1 MICNIMT
8 KKDVIMLVSQGVAW
22 VQMKG
27 CVGVKS
33 SWKINCLALGCAL
46 AVAGPAT
53 AADTL
58 LAKTDLRLEKC
69 AATAEL
75 WGDRLPNGY
84 SDDLLVMLKDEQGK
98 LLAAYAPSIKGG
110 YHPLLAK
117 VQVKPIAKKATPVA
131 DSAGD
136 KAQSAETCEQDKAA
150 QQLLVSVAQG
160 HWQANTEF
168 RVLDFADVKQVK
180 ELFSAAD
187 SMGIVSRAYIKEG
200 KLHVTLQDGQHNA
213 TALPKGLETGKL
225 YYGGLYS
232 LTAHDVDGDGQEE
245 LLGSQQ
251 LVGGKQNVADV
262 GAIWQ
267 LNAEGKWKHTNMTIM
282 TTTPTPKSNTVN
294 DGQKVATGVILPR
307 KMVVPGGEATYPVFV
322 SEDVELQNKVNKLLA
337 AECQE
342 YLDSF
347 YKGKADMAFKVITA
361 NEHIIS
367 LQLISGKSKFKHH
380 HVNINPS
387 TGELIK
393 LNQILNYKD
402 PDLMPLLR
410 LLCTN
415 KNMMLE
421 YQPPAEWYIE
431 GKNIFLMQ
439 NICGQDEVAGFAL
452 GNLHKFVLDKRWLE
466 KNSD

>member
-1 MICNIMT
+1 MIN
-8 KKDVIMLVSQGVAW
+8 LLA
-22 VQMKG
+22 
-27 CVGVKS
+27 VGS
-33 SWKINCLALGCAL
+33 ALAL
-46 AVAGPAT
+46 AGTAA

-58 LAKTDLRLEKC
+58 LAKTALQLDKGSV
-69 AATAEL
+69 TAEL
-75 WGDRLPNGY
+75 WGDRLPSGY
-84 SDDLLVMLKDEQGK
+84 SEDLLVLLKDERGK
-98 LLAAYAPSIKGG
+98 LVTAYAPSIKGG
-110 YHPLLAK
+110 YYPMLEA
-117 VQVKPIAKKATPVA
+117 VQVKLVDKKAAT
-131 DSAGD
+131 DAGNESVSEA
-136 KAQSAETCEQDKAA
+136 KQAA
-150 QQLLVSVAQG
+150 QQLLVSVGQG
-160 HWQANTEF
+160 DWQAASEF
-168 RVLDFADVKQVK
+168 RILDFAERNKVQ
-180 ELFSAAD
+180 ELFSSAD
-187 SMGIVSRAYIKEG
+187 SMGLVSKAYSNEE
-200 KLHVTLQDGQHNA
+200 KLYVTLKDGQQNVA
-213 TALPKGLETGKL
+213 NLPEGVSSNRI

-232 LTAHDVDGDGQEE
+232 LTAHDLDGDGQQE
-245 LLGSQQ
+245 LLGTQQ
-251 LVGGKQNVADV
+251 LVNGKQNVADV
-262 GAIWQ
+262 GAVWQ
-267 LNAEGKWKHTNMTIM
+267 LDGEKKWKQSNVTIM
-282 TTTPTPKSNTVN
+282 TTSPTPKSNTVN
-294 DGQKVATGVILPR
+294 DGKEVATGVILPR
-307 KMVVPGGEATYPVFV
+307 KMVVPGGEATYPTFV
-322 SEDVELQNKVNKLLA
+322 SHDVELQNKINRLLQS
-337 AECQE
+337 ECAE

-347 YKGKADMAFKVITA
+347 YQGKADMAFKVITA

-431 GKNIFLMQ
+431 GKNLFLMQ

>member
-1 MICNIMT
+1 MIN
-8 KKDVIMLVSQGVAW
+8 LLA
-22 VQMKG
+22 
-27 CVGVKS
+27 VGS
-33 SWKINCLALGCAL
+33 ALAL
-46 AVAGPAT
+46 AGTAA

-58 LAKTDLRLEKC
+58 LAKTALQLDKGSV
-69 AATAEL
+69 TAEL
-75 WGDRLPNGY
+75 WGDRLPSGY
-84 SDDLLVMLKDEQGK
+84 SEDLLVLLKDERGK
-98 LLAAYAPSIKGG
+98 LVTAYAPSIKGG
-110 YHPLLAK
+110 YYPILEA
-117 VQVKPIAKKATPVA
+117 VQVKLVDKKAAT
-131 DSAGD
+131 DAGNESVSEA
-136 KAQSAETCEQDKAA
+136 KQAV
-150 QQLLVSVAQG
+150 QQLLVSVGQG
-160 HWQANTEF
+160 DWQAASEF
-168 RVLDFADVKQVK
+168 RILDFAERNKVQ
-180 ELFSAAD
+180 ELFSSAD
-187 SMGIVSRAYIKEG
+187 SMGLVSKAYSNEE
-200 KLHVTLQDGQHNA
+200 KLYVTLKDGQQNVA
-213 TALPKGLETGKL
+213 NLPEGVSSNRI

-232 LTAHDVDGDGQEE
+232 LTAHDLDGDGQQE
-245 LLGSQQ
+245 LLGAQQ
-251 LVGGKQNVADV
+251 LVNGKQNVADV
-262 GAIWQ
+262 GAVWQ
-267 LNAEGKWKHTNMTIM
+267 LDGEKKWKQSNVTIM
-282 TTTPTPKSNTVN
+282 TTSPTPKSNTVN
-294 DGQKVATGVILPR
+294 DGKEVATGVILPR
-307 KMVVPGGEATYPVFV
+307 KMVVPGGEATYPTFV
-322 SEDVELQNKVNKLLA
+322 SHDVELQNKINRLLQS
-337 AECQE
+337 ECAE

-347 YKGKADMAFKVITA
+347 YQGKADMAFKVITA

-431 GKNIFLMQ
+431 GKNLFLMQ

>member
-1 MICNIMT
+1 
-8 KKDVIMLVSQGVAW
+8 
-22 VQMKG
+22 MKG

-33 SWKINCLALGCAL
+33 SWKINMLALGCAVAL
-46 AVAGPAT
+46 AGPAA

-58 LAKTDLRLEKC
+58 LAKTALQLDKGSV
-69 AATAEL
+69 TAEL
-75 WGDRLPNGY
+75 WGDRLPSGY
-84 SDDLLVMLKDEQGK
+84 SEDLLVLLKDERGK
-98 LLAAYAPSIKGG
+98 LVTAYAPSIKGG
-110 YHPLLAK
+110 YYPILEA
-117 VQVKPIAKKATPVA
+117 VQVKPVDKKAAT
-131 DSAGD
+131 DAGSESVSEA
-136 KAQSAETCEQDKAA
+136 KQAA
-150 QQLLVSVAQG
+150 QQLLVSVGQG
-160 HWQANTEF
+160 DWQAASEF
-168 RVLDFADVKQVK
+168 RILDFAERNKVQ
-180 ELFSAAD
+180 ELFSSAD
-187 SMGIVSRAYIKEG
+187 SMGLVSKAYSNEE
-200 KLHVTLQDGQHNA
+200 KLYVTLKDGQQNVA
-213 TALPKGLETGKL
+213 NLPEGVSSNRI

-232 LTAHDVDGDGQEE
+232 LTAHDLDGDGQQE
-245 LLGSQQ
+245 LLGAQQ
-251 LVGGKQNVADV
+251 LVNGKQNVADV
-262 GAIWQ
+262 GAVWQ
-267 LNAEGKWKHTNMTIM
+267 LDGEKKWKQSNVTIM
-282 TTTPTPKSNTVN
+282 TTSPTPKSNTVN
-294 DGQKVATGVILPR
+294 DGKEVATGVILPR
-307 KMVVPGGEATYPVFV
+307 KMVVPGGEATYPTFV
-322 SEDVELQNKVNKLLA
+322 SHDVELQNKINRLLQS
-337 AECQE
+337 ECAE

-347 YKGKADMAFKVITA
+347 YQGKADMAFKVITA

>member
-1 MICNIMT
+1 M
-8 KKDVIMLVSQGVAW
+8 
-22 VQMKG
+22 
-27 CVGVKS
+27 KS
-33 SWKINCLALGCAL
+33 SWLINLLAVGSAL
-46 AVAGPAT
+46 AMAGPAA

-58 LAKTDLRLEKC
+58 LAKTALQLDKGSV
-69 AATAEL
+69 TAEL
-75 WGDRLPNGY
+75 WGDRLPSGY
-84 SDDLLVMLKDEQGK
+84 SEDLLVLLKDERGK
-98 LLAAYAPSIKGG
+98 LVTAYAPSIKGG
-110 YHPLLAK
+110 YYPMLEA
-117 VQVKPIAKKATPVA
+117 VQVKPVDKKAATA
-131 DSAGD
+131 AGSESVSEA
-136 KAQSAETCEQDKAA
+136 KQAA
-150 QQLLVSVAQG
+150 QQLLMSVGQG
-160 HWQANTEF
+160 DWQTASEF
-168 RVLDFADVKQVK
+168 RILDFAERNKVQ
-180 ELFSAAD
+180 ELFSSAD
-187 SMGIVSRAYIKEG
+187 SMGLVSKAYSNEE
-200 KLHVTLQDGQHNA
+200 KLYVTLKDGQLNVA
-213 TALPKGLETGKL
+213 NLPEGVSSNRI

-232 LTAHDVDGDGQEE
+232 LTAHDLDGDGQQE
-245 LLGSQQ
+245 LLGAQQ
-251 LVGGKQNVADV
+251 LVNGKQNVADV
-262 GAIWQ
+262 GAVWQ
-267 LNAEGKWKHTNMTIM
+267 LDGEKKWKQSNVTIM
-282 TTTPTPKSNTVN
+282 TTSPTPKSNTVN
-294 DGQKVATGVILPR
+294 DGKEVATGVILPR
-307 KMVVPGGEATYPVFV
+307 KMVVPGGEATYPTFV
-322 SEDVELQNKVNKLLA
+322 SHDVELQNKINRLLQS
-337 AECQE
+337 ECAE

-347 YKGKADMAFKVITA
+347 YQGKADMAFKVITA

-431 GKNIFLMQ
+431 GKNLFLMQ

>member
-1 MICNIMT
+1 MIN
-8 KKDVIMLVSQGVAW
+8 LLA
-22 VQMKG
+22 
-27 CVGVKS
+27 VGS
-33 SWKINCLALGCAL
+33 AL
-46 AVAGPAT
+46 AMAGPAA

-58 LAKTDLRLEKC
+58 LAKTALQLDKGSV
-69 AATAEL
+69 TAEL
-75 WGDRLPNGY
+75 WGDRLPSGY
-84 SDDLLVMLKDEQGK
+84 SEDLLVLLKDERGK
-98 LLAAYAPSIKGG
+98 LVTAYAPSIKGG
-110 YHPLLAK
+110 YYPMLEA
-117 VQVKPIAKKATPVA
+117 VQVKLVDKKAAT
-131 DSAGD
+131 DAGNESVSEA
-136 KAQSAETCEQDKAA
+136 KQAA
-150 QQLLVSVAQG
+150 QQLLVSVGQG
-160 HWQANTEF
+160 DWQAASEF
-168 RVLDFADVKQVK
+168 RILDFAERNKVQ
-180 ELFSAAD
+180 ELFSSAD
-187 SMGIVSRAYIKEG
+187 SMGLVSKAYSNEE
-200 KLHVTLQDGQHNA
+200 KLYVTLKDGQQNVA
-213 TALPKGLETGKL
+213 NLPEGVSSNRI

-232 LTAHDVDGDGQEE
+232 LTAHDLDGDGQQE
-245 LLGSQQ
+245 LLGAQQ
-251 LVGGKQNVADV
+251 LVNGKQNVADV
-262 GAIWQ
+262 GAVWQ
-267 LNAEGKWKHTNMTIM
+267 LDGEKKWKQSNVTIM
-282 TTTPTPKSNTVN
+282 TTSPTPKSNTVN
-294 DGQKVATGVILPR
+294 DGKEVATGVILPR
-307 KMVVPGGEATYPVFV
+307 KMVVPGGEATYPTFV
-322 SEDVELQNKVNKLLA
+322 SHDVELQNKINRLLQS
-337 AECQE
+337 ECAE

-347 YKGKADMAFKVITA
+347 YQGKADMAFKVITA

-431 GKNIFLMQ
+431 GKNLFLMQ

>member
-1 MICNIMT
+1 MIN
-8 KKDVIMLVSQGVAW
+8 LLA
-22 VQMKG
+22 
-27 CVGVKS
+27 VGS
-33 SWKINCLALGCAL
+33 ALAL
-46 AVAGPAT
+46 AGPAA

-58 LAKTDLRLEKC
+58 LAKTALQLDKGSV
-69 AATAEL
+69 TAEL
-75 WGDRLPNGY
+75 WGDRLPSGY
-84 SDDLLVMLKDEQGK
+84 SEDLLVLLKDERGK
-98 LLAAYAPSIKGG
+98 LVTAYAPSIKGG
-110 YHPLLAK
+110 YYPILEA
-117 VQVKPIAKKATPVA
+117 VQVKPVDKKAATA
-131 DSAGD
+131 AGSESVSEA
-136 KAQSAETCEQDKAA
+136 KQAA
-150 QQLLVSVAQG
+150 QQLLVSVGQG
-160 HWQANTEF
+160 DWQAASEF
-168 RVLDFADVKQVK
+168 RILDFAERNKVQ
-180 ELFSAAD
+180 ELFSSAD
-187 SMGIVSRAYIKEG
+187 SMGLVSKAYSNEE
-200 KLHVTLQDGQHNA
+200 KLYVTLKDGQQNVA
-213 TALPKGLETGKL
+213 NLPEGVSSNRI

-232 LTAHDVDGDGQEE
+232 LTAHDLDGDGQQE
-245 LLGSQQ
+245 LLGAQQ
-251 LVGGKQNVADV
+251 LVNGKQNVADV
-262 GAIWQ
+262 GDVWQ
-267 LNAEGKWKHTNMTIM
+267 LDGEKKWKQSNVTIM
-282 TTTPTPKSNTVN
+282 TTSPTPKSNTVN
-294 DGQKVATGVILPR
+294 DGKEVATGVILPR
-307 KMVVPGGEATYPVFV
+307 KMVVPGGEATYPTFV
-322 SEDVELQNKVNKLLA
+322 SHDVELQNKINRLLQS
-337 AECQE
+337 ECAE

-347 YKGKADMAFKVITA
+347 YQGKADMAFKVITA

>member
-1 MICNIMT
+1 MIN
-8 KKDVIMLVSQGVAW
+8 LLA
-22 VQMKG
+22 
-27 CVGVKS
+27 VGS
-33 SWKINCLALGCAL
+33 ALAL
-46 AVAGPAT
+46 AGPAA

-58 LAKTDLRLEKC
+58 LAKTDLQLEKGSV
-69 AATAEL
+69 TAEL
-75 WGDRLPNGY
+75 WGDRLPSGY
-84 SDDLLVMLKDEQGK
+84 SEDLLVLLKDERGK
-98 LLAAYAPSIKGG
+98 LVTAYAPSIKGG
-110 YHPLLAK
+110 YYPMLEA
-117 VQVKPIAKKATPVA
+117 VQVKPVDKKAAT
-131 DSAGD
+131 DAGNESVSEA
-136 KAQSAETCEQDKAA
+136 KQAA
-150 QQLLVSVAQG
+150 QQLLVSVGQG
-160 HWQANTEF
+160 DWQAASEF
-168 RVLDFADVKQVK
+168 RILDFAERNKVQ
-180 ELFSAAD
+180 ELFSSAD
-187 SMGIVSRAYIKEG
+187 SMGLVSKAYSNEE
-200 KLHVTLQDGQHNA
+200 KLYVTLKDGQQNVA
-213 TALPKGLETGKL
+213 NLPEGVSSNRI

-232 LTAHDVDGDGQEE
+232 LTAHDLDGDGQQE
-245 LLGSQQ
+245 LLGTQQ
-251 LVGGKQNVADV
+251 LVNGKQNVADV
-262 GAIWQ
+262 GAVWQ
-267 LNAEGKWKHTNMTIM
+267 LDGEKKWKQSNVTIM
-282 TTTPTPKSNTVN
+282 TTSPTPKSNTVN
-294 DGQKVATGVILPR
+294 DGKEVATGVILPR
-307 KMVVPGGEATYPVFV
+307 KMVVPGGEATYPTFV
-322 SEDVELQNKVNKLLA
+322 SHDVELQNKINRLLQS
-337 AECQE
+337 ECAE

-347 YKGKADMAFKVITA
+347 YQGKADMAFKVITA

-431 GKNIFLMQ
+431 GKNLFLMQ

>member
-1 MICNIMT
+1 MIN
-8 KKDVIMLVSQGVAW
+8 LLA
-22 VQMKG
+22 
-27 CVGVKS
+27 VGS
-33 SWKINCLALGCAL
+33 AL
-46 AVAGPAT
+46 AMAGTSA

-58 LAKTDLRLEKC
+58 LAKTALQLDKGSV
-69 AATAEL
+69 TAEL
-75 WGDRLPNGY
+75 WGDRLPSGY
-84 SDDLLVMLKDEQGK
+84 SEDLLVLLKDERGK
-98 LLAAYAPSIKGG
+98 LVTAYAPSIKGG
-110 YHPLLAK
+110 YYPILEA
-117 VQVKPIAKKATPVA
+117 VQVKPVDKKAAT
-131 DSAGD
+131 DAGSESVSEA
-136 KAQSAETCEQDKAA
+136 KQAA
-150 QQLLVSVAQG
+150 QQLLVSVGQG
-160 HWQANTEF
+160 DWQAAREF
-168 RVLDFADVKQVK
+168 RILDFAERNKVQ
-180 ELFSAAD
+180 ELFSSAD
-187 SMGIVSRAYIKEG
+187 SMGLVSKAYSNEE
-200 KLHVTLQDGQHNA
+200 KLYVTLKDGQQNVA
-213 TALPKGLETGKL
+213 NLPEGVSSNRI

-232 LTAHDVDGDGQEE
+232 LTAHDLDGDGQQE
-245 LLGSQQ
+245 LLGTQQ
-251 LVGGKQNVADV
+251 LVNGKQNVADV
-262 GAIWQ
+262 GAVWQ
-267 LNAEGKWKHTNMTIM
+267 LDGEKKWKQSNVTIM
-282 TTTPTPKSNTVN
+282 TTSPTPKSNTVN
-294 DGQKVATGVILPR
+294 DGKEVATGVILPR
-307 KMVVPGGEATYPVFV
+307 KMVVPGGEATYPTFV
-322 SEDVELQNKVNKLLA
+322 SHDVELQNKINRLLQS
-337 AECQE
+337 ECAE

-347 YKGKADMAFKVITA
+347 YQGKADMAFKVITA

>member
-1 MICNIMT
+1 
-8 KKDVIMLVSQGVAW
+8 
-22 VQMKG
+22 MKG

-33 SWKINCLALGCAL
+33 SWKINMLALGCAV
-46 AVAGPAT
+46 AVAGPAA

-58 LAKTDLRLEKC
+58 LAKTALQLDKGSV
-69 AATAEL
+69 TAEL
-75 WGDRLPNGY
+75 WGDRLPSGY
-84 SDDLLVMLKDEQGK
+84 SEDLLVLLKDERGK
-98 LLAAYAPSIKGG
+98 LVTAYAPSIKGG
-110 YHPLLAK
+110 YYPILEA
-117 VQVKPIAKKATPVA
+117 VQVKPVDKKAAT
-131 DSAGD
+131 DAGSESVSEA
-136 KAQSAETCEQDKAA
+136 KQAA
-150 QQLLVSVAQG
+150 QQLLVSVGQG
-160 HWQANTEF
+160 DWQAPSEF
-168 RVLDFADVKQVK
+168 RILDFAERNKVQ
-180 ELFSAAD
+180 ELFSSAD
-187 SMGIVSRAYIKEG
+187 SMGLVSKAYSNEE
-200 KLHVTLQDGQHNA
+200 KLYVTLKDGQQNVA
-213 TALPKGLETGKL
+213 NLPEGVSSNRI

-232 LTAHDVDGDGQEE
+232 LTAHDLDGDGQQE
-245 LLGSQQ
+245 LLGAQQ
-251 LVGGKQNVADV
+251 LVNGKQNVADV
-262 GAIWQ
+262 GAVWQ
-267 LNAEGKWKHTNMTIM
+267 LDGEKKWKQSNVTIM
-282 TTTPTPKSNTVN
+282 TTSPTPKSNTVN
-294 DGQKVATGVILPR
+294 DGKEVATGVILPR
-307 KMVVPGGEATYPVFV
+307 KMVVPGGEATYPTFV
-322 SEDVELQNKVNKLLA
+322 SHDVELQNKINRLLQS
-337 AECQE
+337 ECAE

-347 YKGKADMAFKVITA
+347 YQGKADMAFKVITA

>member
-1 MICNIMT
+1 MIN
-8 KKDVIMLVSQGVAW
+8 LLA
-22 VQMKG
+22 
-27 CVGVKS
+27 VGS
-33 SWKINCLALGCAL
+33 ALAL
-46 AVAGPAT
+46 AGTAA

-58 LAKTDLRLEKC
+58 LAKTALQLDKGSV
-69 AATAEL
+69 TAEL
-75 WGDRLPNGY
+75 WGDRLPSGY
-84 SDDLLVMLKDEQGK
+84 SEDLLVLLKDERGK
-98 LLAAYAPSIKGG
+98 LVTAYAPSIKGG
-110 YHPLLAK
+110 YYPMLEA
-117 VQVKPIAKKATPVA
+117 VQVKPVDKKAATA
-131 DSAGD
+131 AGSESVSEA
-136 KAQSAETCEQDKAA
+136 KQAA
-150 QQLLVSVAQG
+150 QQLLVSVGQG
-160 HWQANTEF
+160 DWQAASEF
-168 RVLDFADVKQVK
+168 RILDFAERNKVQ
-180 ELFSAAD
+180 ELFSSAD
-187 SMGIVSRAYIKEG
+187 SMGLVSKAYSNEE
-200 KLHVTLQDGQHNA
+200 KLYVTLKDGQQNVA
-213 TALPKGLETGKL
+213 NLPEGVSSNRI

-232 LTAHDVDGDGQEE
+232 LTAHDLDGDGQQE
-245 LLGSQQ
+245 LLGAQQ
-251 LVGGKQNVADV
+251 LVNGKQNVADV
-262 GAIWQ
+262 GAVWQ
-267 LNAEGKWKHTNMTIM
+267 LDGEKKWKQSNVTIM
-282 TTTPTPKSNTVN
+282 TTSPTPKSNTMN
-294 DGQKVATGVILPR
+294 DGKEVATGVILPR
-307 KMVVPGGEATYPVFV
+307 KMVVPGGEATYPTFV
-322 SEDVELQNKVNKLLA
+322 SHDVELQNKINRLLQS
-337 AECQE
+337 ECAE

-347 YKGKADMAFKVITA
+347 YQGKADMAFKVITA

>member
-1 MICNIMT
+1 
-8 KKDVIMLVSQGVAW
+8 
-22 VQMKG
+22 MKG

-33 SWKINCLALGCAL
+33 SWKINMLALGCAV
-46 AVAGPAT
+46 AVAGPAA

-58 LAKTDLRLEKC
+58 LAKTALQLDKGSV
-69 AATAEL
+69 TAEL
-75 WGDRLPNGY
+75 WGDRLPSGY
-84 SDDLLVMLKDEQGK
+84 SEDLLVLLKDERGK
-98 LLAAYAPSIKGG
+98 LVTAYAPSIKGG
-110 YHPLLAK
+110 YYPILEA
-117 VQVKPIAKKATPVA
+117 VQVKLVDKKAAT
-131 DSAGD
+131 DAGNESVSEA
-136 KAQSAETCEQDKAA
+136 KQAA
-150 QQLLVSVAQG
+150 QQLLVSVGQG
-160 HWQANTEF
+160 DWQTASEF
-168 RVLDFADVKQVK
+168 RILDFAERNKVQ
-180 ELFSAAD
+180 ELFSSAD
-187 SMGIVSRAYIKEG
+187 SMGLVSKAYSNEE
-200 KLHVTLQDGQHNA
+200 KLYVTLKDGQQNVA
-213 TALPKGLETGKL
+213 NLPEGVSSNRI

-232 LTAHDVDGDGQEE
+232 LTAHDLDGDGQQE
-245 LLGSQQ
+245 LLGAQQ
-251 LVGGKQNVADV
+251 LVNGKQNVADV
-262 GAIWQ
+262 GAVWQ
-267 LNAEGKWKHTNMTIM
+267 LDGEKKWKQSNVTIM
-282 TTTPTPKSNTVN
+282 TTSPTPKSNTVN
-294 DGQKVATGVILPR
+294 DGKEVATGVILPR
-307 KMVVPGGEATYPVFV
+307 KMVVPGGEATYPTFV
-322 SEDVELQNKVNKLLA
+322 SHDVELQNKINRLLQS
-337 AECQE
+337 ECAE

-347 YKGKADMAFKVITA
+347 YQGKADMAFKVITA

-431 GKNIFLMQ
+431 GKNLFLMQ

>member
-1 MICNIMT
+1 MIN
-8 KKDVIMLVSQGVAW
+8 LLA
-22 VQMKG
+22 
-27 CVGVKS
+27 VGS
-33 SWKINCLALGCAL
+33 AL
-46 AVAGPAT
+46 AMAGTSA

-58 LAKTDLRLEKC
+58 LAKTALQLDKGSV
-69 AATAEL
+69 TAEL
-75 WGDRLPNGY
+75 WGDRLPSGY
-84 SDDLLVMLKDEQGK
+84 SEDLLVLLKDERGK
-98 LLAAYAPSIKGG
+98 LVTAYAPSIKGG
-110 YHPLLAK
+110 YYPILEA
-117 VQVKPIAKKATPVA
+117 VQVKLVDKKAAT
-131 DSAGD
+131 DAGNESVS
-136 KAQSAETCEQDKAA
+136 KAKQAA
-150 QQLLVSVAQG
+150 QQLLVSVGQG
-160 HWQANTEF
+160 DWQAASEF
-168 RVLDFADVKQVK
+168 RILDFAERNKVQ
-180 ELFSAAD
+180 ELFSSAD
-187 SMGIVSRAYIKEG
+187 SMGLVSKAYSNEE
-200 KLHVTLQDGQHNA
+200 KLYVTLKDGQQNVA
-213 TALPKGLETGKL
+213 NLPEGVSSNRI

-232 LTAHDVDGDGQEE
+232 LTAHDLDGDGQQE
-245 LLGSQQ
+245 LLGAQQ
-251 LVGGKQNVADV
+251 LVNGKQNVADV
-262 GAIWQ
+262 GAVWQ
-267 LNAEGKWKHTNMTIM
+267 LDGEKKWKQSNVTIM
-282 TTTPTPKSNTVN
+282 TTSPTPKSNTVN
-294 DGQKVATGVILPR
+294 DGKEVATGVILPR
-307 KMVVPGGEATYPVFV
+307 KMVVPGGEATYPTFV
-322 SEDVELQNKVNKLLA
+322 SHDVELQNKINRLLQS
-337 AECQE
+337 ECAE

-347 YKGKADMAFKVITA
+347 YQGKADMAFKVITA

>member
-1 MICNIMT
+1 MIN
-8 KKDVIMLVSQGVAW
+8 LLA
-22 VQMKG
+22 
-27 CVGVKS
+27 VGS
-33 SWKINCLALGCAL
+33 AL
-46 AVAGPAT
+46 AMAGTAA

-58 LAKTDLRLEKC
+58 LAKTALQLDKGSV
-69 AATAEL
+69 TAEL
-75 WGDRLPNGY
+75 WGDRLPSGY
-84 SDDLLVMLKDEQGK
+84 SEDLLVLLKDERGK
-98 LLAAYAPSIKGG
+98 LVTAYAPSIKGG
-110 YHPLLAK
+110 YYPILEA
-117 VQVKPIAKKATPVA
+117 VQVKLVDKKAAT
-131 DSAGD
+131 DAGNESVS
-136 KAQSAETCEQDKAA
+136 KAKQAA
-150 QQLLVSVAQG
+150 QQLLVSVGQG
-160 HWQANTEF
+160 DWQAASEF
-168 RVLDFADVKQVK
+168 RILDFAERNKVQ
-180 ELFSAAD
+180 ELFSSAD
-187 SMGIVSRAYIKEG
+187 SMGLVSKAYSNEE
-200 KLHVTLQDGQHNA
+200 KLYVTLKDGQQNVA
-213 TALPKGLETGKL
+213 NLPEGVSSNRI

-232 LTAHDVDGDGQEE
+232 LTAHDLDGDGQQE
-245 LLGSQQ
+245 LLGAQQ
-251 LVGGKQNVADV
+251 LVNGKQNVADV
-262 GAIWQ
+262 GAVWQ
-267 LNAEGKWKHTNMTIM
+267 LDGEKKWKQSNVTIM
-282 TTTPTPKSNTVN
+282 TTSPTPKSNTVN
-294 DGQKVATGVILPR
+294 DGKEVATGVILPR
-307 KMVVPGGEATYPVFV
+307 KMVVPGGEATYPTFV
-322 SEDVELQNKVNKLLA
+322 SHDVELQNKINRLLQS
-337 AECQE
+337 ECAE

-347 YKGKADMAFKVITA
+347 YQGKADMAFKVITA

>member
-1 MICNIMT
+1 MIN
-8 KKDVIMLVSQGVAW
+8 LLA
-22 VQMKG
+22 
-27 CVGVKS
+27 VGS
-33 SWKINCLALGCAL
+33 AL
-46 AVAGPAT
+46 AMAGPAA

-58 LAKTDLRLEKC
+58 LAKTALQLDKGSV
-69 AATAEL
+69 TAEL
-75 WGDRLPNGY
+75 WGDRLPSGY
-84 SDDLLVMLKDEQGK
+84 SEDLLVLLKDERGK
-98 LLAAYAPSIKGG
+98 LVTAYAPSIKGG
-110 YHPLLAK
+110 YYPILEA
-117 VQVKPIAKKATPVA
+117 VQVKLVDKKAAT
-131 DSAGD
+131 DAGNESVSEA
-136 KAQSAETCEQDKAA
+136 KQAA
-150 QQLLVSVAQG
+150 QQLLVSVGQG
-160 HWQANTEF
+160 DWQAASEF
-168 RVLDFADVKQVK
+168 RILDFAERNKVQ
-180 ELFSAAD
+180 ELFSSAD
-187 SMGIVSRAYIKEG
+187 SMGLVSKAYSNEE
-200 KLHVTLQDGQHNA
+200 KLYVTLKDGQQNVA
-213 TALPKGLETGKL
+213 NLPEGVSSNRI

-232 LTAHDVDGDGQEE
+232 LTAHDLDGDGQQE
-245 LLGSQQ
+245 LLGAQQ
-251 LVGGKQNVADV
+251 LVNGKQNVADV
-262 GAIWQ
+262 GAVWQ
-267 LNAEGKWKHTNMTIM
+267 LDGEKKWKQSNVTIM
-282 TTTPTPKSNTVN
+282 TTSPTPKSNTVN
-294 DGQKVATGVILPR
+294 DGKEVATGVILPR
-307 KMVVPGGEATYPVFV
+307 KMVVPGGEATYPTFV
-322 SEDVELQNKVNKLLA
+322 SHDVELQNKINRLLQS
-337 AECQE
+337 ECAE

-347 YKGKADMAFKVITA
+347 YQGKADMAFKVITA

-431 GKNIFLMQ
+431 GKNLFLMQ

>member
-1 MICNIMT
+1 M
-8 KKDVIMLVSQGVAW
+8 
-22 VQMKG
+22 
-27 CVGVKS
+27 KS
-33 SWKINCLALGCAL
+33 SWLINLLAVGSAL
-46 AVAGPAT
+46 AMAGPAA

-58 LAKTDLRLEKC
+58 LAKTDLQLEKGSV
-69 AATAEL
+69 TAEL
-75 WGDRLPNGY
+75 WGDRLPSGY
-84 SDDLLVMLKDEQGK
+84 SEDLLVLLKDERGK
-98 LLAAYAPSIKGG
+98 LVTAYAPSIKGG
-110 YHPLLAK
+110 YYPMLEA
-117 VQVKPIAKKATPVA
+117 VQVKLVDKKAAT
-131 DSAGD
+131 DAGNESVSEA
-136 KAQSAETCEQDKAA
+136 KQAA
-150 QQLLVSVAQG
+150 QQLLVSVGQG
-160 HWQANTEF
+160 DWQAASEF
-168 RVLDFADVKQVK
+168 RILDFAERNKVQ
-180 ELFSAAD
+180 ELFSSAD
-187 SMGIVSRAYIKEG
+187 SMGLVSKAYSNEE
-200 KLHVTLQDGQHNA
+200 KLYVTLKDGQQNVA
-213 TALPKGLETGKL
+213 NLPEGVSSNRI

-232 LTAHDVDGDGQEE
+232 LTAHDLDGDGQQE
-245 LLGSQQ
+245 LLGAQQ
-251 LVGGKQNVADV
+251 LVNGKQNVADV
-262 GAIWQ
+262 GAVWQ
-267 LNAEGKWKHTNMTIM
+267 LDGEKKWKQSNVTIM
-282 TTTPTPKSNTVN
+282 TTSPTPKSNTVN
-294 DGQKVATGVILPR
+294 DGKEVATGVILPR
-307 KMVVPGGEATYPVFV
+307 KMVVPGGEATYPTFV
-322 SEDVELQNKVNKLLA
+322 SHDVELQNKINRLLQS
-337 AECQE
+337 ECAE

-347 YKGKADMAFKVITA
+347 YQGKADMAFKVITA

>member
-1 MICNIMT
+1 MIN
-8 KKDVIMLVSQGVAW
+8 LLA
-22 VQMKG
+22 
-27 CVGVKS
+27 VGS
-33 SWKINCLALGCAL
+33 ALAL
-46 AVAGPAT
+46 AGTAA

-58 LAKTDLRLEKC
+58 LAKTALQLDKGSV
-69 AATAEL
+69 TAEL
-75 WGDRLPNGY
+75 WGDRLPSGY
-84 SDDLLVMLKDEQGK
+84 SEDLLVLLKDERGK
-98 LLAAYAPSIKGG
+98 LVTAYAPSIKGG
-110 YHPLLAK
+110 YYPMLEA
-117 VQVKPIAKKATPVA
+117 VQVKLVDKKAAT
-131 DSAGD
+131 DAGNESVSES
-136 KAQSAETCEQDKAA
+136 KQAA
-150 QQLLVSVAQG
+150 QQLLVSVGQG
-160 HWQANTEF
+160 DWQAASEF
-168 RVLDFADVKQVK
+168 RILDFAERNKVQ
-180 ELFSAAD
+180 ELFSSAD
-187 SMGIVSRAYIKEG
+187 SMGLVSKAYSNEE
-200 KLHVTLQDGQHNA
+200 KLYVTLKDGQQNVA
-213 TALPKGLETGKL
+213 NLPEGVSSNRI

-232 LTAHDVDGDGQEE
+232 LTAHDLDGDGQQE
-245 LLGSQQ
+245 LLGAQQ
-251 LVGGKQNVADV
+251 LVNGKQNVADV
-262 GAIWQ
+262 GAVWQ
-267 LNAEGKWKHTNMTIM
+267 LDGEKKWKQSNVTIM
-282 TTTPTPKSNTVN
+282 TTSPTPKSNTVN
-294 DGQKVATGVILPR
+294 DGKEVATGVILPR
-307 KMVVPGGEATYPVFV
+307 KMVVPGGEATYPTFV
-322 SEDVELQNKVNKLLA
+322 SHDVELQNKINRLLQS
-337 AECQE
+337 ECAE

-347 YKGKADMAFKVITA
+347 YQGKADMAFKVITA

-431 GKNIFLMQ
+431 GKNLFLMQ

>member
-1 MICNIMT
+1 
-8 KKDVIMLVSQGVAW
+8 
-22 VQMKG
+22 MKG

-33 SWKINCLALGCAL
+33 SWKINMLALGCAVAL
-46 AVAGPAT
+46 AGPAA

-58 LAKTDLRLEKC
+58 LAKTALQLDKGSV
-69 AATAEL
+69 TAEL
-75 WGDRLPNGY
+75 WGDRLPSGY
-84 SDDLLVMLKDEQGK
+84 SEDLLVLLKDERGK
-98 LLAAYAPSIKGG
+98 LVTAYAPSIKGG
-110 YHPLLAK
+110 YYPILEA
-117 VQVKPIAKKATPVA
+117 VQVKLVDKKAATA
-131 DSAGD
+131 AGSESVSEA
-136 KAQSAETCEQDKAA
+136 KQAA
-150 QQLLVSVAQG
+150 QQLLVSVGQG
-160 HWQANTEF
+160 DWQAASEF
-168 RVLDFADVKQVK
+168 RILDFAERNKVQ
-180 ELFSAAD
+180 ELFSSAD
-187 SMGIVSRAYIKEG
+187 SMGLVSKAYSNEE
-200 KLHVTLQDGQHNA
+200 KLYVTLKDGQQNVA
-213 TALPKGLETGKL
+213 NLPEGVSSNRI

-232 LTAHDVDGDGQEE
+232 LTAHDLDGDGQQE
-245 LLGSQQ
+245 LLGAQQ
-251 LVGGKQNVADV
+251 LVNGKQNVADV
-262 GAIWQ
+262 GAVWQ
-267 LNAEGKWKHTNMTIM
+267 LDGEKKWKQSNVTIM
-282 TTTPTPKSNTVN
+282 TTSPTPKSNTVN
-294 DGQKVATGVILPR
+294 DGKEVATGVILPR
-307 KMVVPGGEATYPVFV
+307 KMVVPGGEATYPTFV
-322 SEDVELQNKVNKLLA
+322 SHDVELQNKINRLLQS
-337 AECQE
+337 ECAE

-347 YKGKADMAFKVITA
+347 YQGKADMAFKVITA

-421 YQPPAEWYIE
+421 YQPHAEWYIE
-431 GKNIFLMQ
+431 GKNLFLMQ

>member
-1 MICNIMT
+1 MIN
-8 KKDVIMLVSQGVAW
+8 LLA
-22 VQMKG
+22 
-27 CVGVKS
+27 VGS
-33 SWKINCLALGCAL
+33 AL
-46 AVAGPAT
+46 AMAGTAA

-58 LAKTDLRLEKC
+58 LAKTALQLDKVSV
-69 AATAEL
+69 TAEL
-75 WGDRLPNGY
+75 WGDRLPSGY
-84 SDDLLVMLKDEQGK
+84 SEDLLVLLKDERGK
-98 LLAAYAPSIKGG
+98 LVTAYAPSIKGG
-110 YHPLLAK
+110 YYPMLEA
-117 VQVKPIAKKATPVA
+117 VQVKLVDKKAAT
-131 DSAGD
+131 DAGNESVSEA
-136 KAQSAETCEQDKAA
+136 KQAA
-150 QQLLVSVAQG
+150 QQLLVSVGQG
-160 HWQANTEF
+160 DWQTASEF
-168 RVLDFADVKQVK
+168 RILDFAERNKVQ
-180 ELFSAAD
+180 ELFSSAD
-187 SMGIVSRAYIKEG
+187 SMGLVSKAYSNEE
-200 KLHVTLQDGQHNA
+200 KLYVTLKDGQQNVA
-213 TALPKGLETGKL
+213 NLPEGVSSNRI

-232 LTAHDVDGDGQEE
+232 LTAHDLNGDGQQE
-245 LLGSQQ
+245 LLGAQQ
-251 LVGGKQNVADV
+251 LVNGKQNVADV
-262 GAIWQ
+262 GAVWQ
-267 LNAEGKWKHTNMTIM
+267 LDGEKKWKQSNVTIM
-282 TTTPTPKSNTVN
+282 TTSPTPKSNTVN
-294 DGQKVATGVILPR
+294 DGKEVATGVILPR
-307 KMVVPGGEATYPVFV
+307 KMVVPGGEATYPTFV
-322 SEDVELQNKVNKLLA
+322 SHDVELQNKINRLLQS
-337 AECQE
+337 ECAE

-347 YKGKADMAFKVITA
+347 YQGKADMAFKVITA

>member
-1 MICNIMT
+1 
-8 KKDVIMLVSQGVAW
+8 
-22 VQMKG
+22 MKG

-33 SWKINCLALGCAL
+33 SWKINMLALGCAV
-46 AVAGPAT
+46 AMAGPAA

-58 LAKTDLRLEKC
+58 LAKTALQLDKGSV
-69 AATAEL
+69 TAEL
-75 WGDRLPNGY
+75 WGDRLPSGY
-84 SDDLLVMLKDEQGK
+84 SEDLLVLLKDERGK
-98 LLAAYAPSIKGG
+98 LVTAYAPSIKGG
-110 YHPLLAK
+110 YYPILEA
-117 VQVKPIAKKATPVA
+117 VQVKPVDKKAAT
-131 DSAGD
+131 DAGSESVSEA
-136 KAQSAETCEQDKAA
+136 KQAA
-150 QQLLVSVAQG
+150 QQLLVSVGQG
-160 HWQANTEF
+160 DWQAASEF
-168 RVLDFADVKQVK
+168 RILDFAERNKVQ
-180 ELFSAAD
+180 ELFSSAD
-187 SMGIVSRAYIKEG
+187 SMGLVSKAYSNEE
-200 KLHVTLQDGQHNA
+200 KLYVTLKDGQQNVA
-213 TALPKGLETGKL
+213 NLPEGVSSNRI

-232 LTAHDVDGDGQEE
+232 LTAHDLDGDGQQE
-245 LLGSQQ
+245 LLGAQQ
-251 LVGGKQNVADV
+251 LVNGKQNVADV
-262 GAIWQ
+262 GAVWQ
-267 LNAEGKWKHTNMTIM
+267 LDGEKKWKQSNVTIM
-282 TTTPTPKSNTVN
+282 TTSPTPKSNTVN
-294 DGQKVATGVILPR
+294 DGKEVATGVILPR
-307 KMVVPGGEATYPVFV
+307 KMVVPGGEATYPTFV
-322 SEDVELQNKVNKLLA
+322 SHDVELQNKINRLLQS
-337 AECQE
+337 ECAE

-347 YKGKADMAFKVITA
+347 YQGKADMAFKVITA

>member
-1 MICNIMT
+1 
-8 KKDVIMLVSQGVAW
+8 
-22 VQMKG
+22 MKG

-33 SWKINCLALGCAL
+33 SWKINMLALGCAVAL
-46 AVAGPAT
+46 AGPAA

-58 LAKTDLRLEKC
+58 LAKTALQLDKGSV
-69 AATAEL
+69 TAEL
-75 WGDRLPNGY
+75 WGDRLPSGY
-84 SDDLLVMLKDEQGK
+84 SEDLLVLLKDERGK
-98 LLAAYAPSIKGG
+98 LVTAYAPSIKGG
-110 YHPLLAK
+110 YYPILEA
-117 VQVKPIAKKATPVA
+117 VQVKLVDKKAATA
-131 DSAGD
+131 AGSESVSEA
-136 KAQSAETCEQDKAA
+136 KQAA
-150 QQLLVSVAQG
+150 QQLLVSVGQG
-160 HWQANTEF
+160 DWQAASEF
-168 RVLDFADVKQVK
+168 RILDFAERNKVQ
-180 ELFSAAD
+180 ELFSSAD
-187 SMGIVSRAYIKEG
+187 SMGLVSKAYSNEE
-200 KLHVTLQDGQHNA
+200 KLYVTLKDGQQNVA
-213 TALPKGLETGKL
+213 NLPEGVSSNRI

-232 LTAHDVDGDGQEE
+232 LTAHDLDGDGQQE
-245 LLGSQQ
+245 LLGAQQ
-251 LVGGKQNVADV
+251 LVNGKQNVADV
-262 GAIWQ
+262 GAVWQ
-267 LNAEGKWKHTNMTIM
+267 LDGEKKWKQSNVTIM
-282 TTTPTPKSNTVN
+282 TTSPTPKSNTVN
-294 DGQKVATGVILPR
+294 DGKEVATGVILPR
-307 KMVVPGGEATYPVFV
+307 KMVVPGGEATYPTFV
-322 SEDVELQNKVNKLLA
+322 SHDVELQNKINRLLQSEC
-337 AECQE
+337 AEH
-342 YLDSF
+342 LDSF
-347 YKGKADMAFKVITA
+347 YQGKADMAFKVITA

-431 GKNIFLMQ
+431 GKNLFLMQ

>member
-1 MICNIMT
+1 MIN
-8 KKDVIMLVSQGVAW
+8 LLA
-22 VQMKG
+22 
-27 CVGVKS
+27 VGS
-33 SWKINCLALGCAL
+33 AL
-46 AVAGPAT
+46 AMAGTAA

-58 LAKTDLRLEKC
+58 LAKTALQLDKGSV
-69 AATAEL
+69 TAEL
-75 WGDRLPNGY
+75 WGDRLPSGY
-84 SDDLLVMLKDEQGK
+84 SEDLLVLLKDERGK
-98 LLAAYAPSIKGG
+98 LVTAYAPSIKGG
-110 YHPLLAK
+110 YYPILEA
-117 VQVKPIAKKATPVA
+117 VQVKLVDKKAATA
-131 DSAGD
+131 AGSESVSEA
-136 KAQSAETCEQDKAA
+136 KQAA
-150 QQLLVSVAQG
+150 QQLLVSVGQG
-160 HWQANTEF
+160 DWQAASEF
-168 RVLDFADVKQVK
+168 RILDFAERNKVQ
-180 ELFSAAD
+180 ELFSSAD
-187 SMGIVSRAYIKEG
+187 SMGLVSKAYSNEE
-200 KLHVTLQDGQHNA
+200 KLYVTLKDGQQNVVN
-213 TALPKGLETGKL
+213 LPEGVSSNRI

-232 LTAHDVDGDGQEE
+232 LTAHDLDGDGQQE
-245 LLGSQQ
+245 LLGAQQ
-251 LVGGKQNVADV
+251 LVNGKQNVADV
-262 GAIWQ
+262 GAVWQ
-267 LNAEGKWKHTNMTIM
+267 LDGEKKWKQSNVTIM
-282 TTTPTPKSNTVN
+282 TTSPTPKSNTVN
-294 DGQKVATGVILPR
+294 DGKEVATGVILPR
-307 KMVVPGGEATYPVFV
+307 KMVVPGGEATYPTFV
-322 SEDVELQNKVNKLLA
+322 SHDVELQNKINRLLQS
-337 AECQE
+337 ECAE

-347 YKGKADMAFKVITA
+347 YQGKADMAFKVITA

-431 GKNIFLMQ
+431 GKNLFLMQ

>member
-1 MICNIMT
+1 MIN
-8 KKDVIMLVSQGVAW
+8 LLA
-22 VQMKG
+22 
-27 CVGVKS
+27 VGS
-33 SWKINCLALGCAL
+33 ALAL
-46 AVAGPAT
+46 AGTAA

-58 LAKTDLRLEKC
+58 LAKTALQLDKGSV
-69 AATAEL
+69 TAEL
-75 WGDRLPNGY
+75 WGDRLPSGY
-84 SDDLLVMLKDEQGK
+84 SEDLLVLLKDERGK
-98 LLAAYAPSIKGG
+98 LVTAYAPSIKGG
-110 YHPLLAK
+110 YYPILEA
-117 VQVKPIAKKATPVA
+117 VQVKLVDKKAAT
-131 DSAGD
+131 DAGNESVSEA
-136 KAQSAETCEQDKAA
+136 KQAA
-150 QQLLVSVAQG
+150 QQLLVSVGQG
-160 HWQANTEF
+160 DWQAASEF
-168 RVLDFADVKQVK
+168 RILDFAERNKVQ
-180 ELFSAAD
+180 ELFSSAD
-187 SMGIVSRAYIKEG
+187 SMGLVSKACSNEE
-200 KLHVTLQDGQHNA
+200 KLYVTLKDGQQNVA
-213 TALPKGLETGKL
+213 NLPEGVSSNRI

-232 LTAHDVDGDGQEE
+232 LTAHDLDGDGQQE
-245 LLGSQQ
+245 LLGTQQ
-251 LVGGKQNVADV
+251 LVNGKQNVADV
-262 GAIWQ
+262 GAVWQ
-267 LNAEGKWKHTNMTIM
+267 LDGEKKWKQSNVTIM
-282 TTTPTPKSNTVN
+282 TTSPTPKSNTVN
-294 DGQKVATGVILPR
+294 DGKEVATGVILPR
-307 KMVVPGGEATYPVFV
+307 KMVVPGGEATYPTFV
-322 SEDVELQNKVNKLLA
+322 SHDVELQNKINRLLQS
-337 AECQE
+337 ECAE

-347 YKGKADMAFKVITA
+347 YQGKADMAFKVITA

-431 GKNIFLMQ
+431 GKNLFLMQ

>member
-1 MICNIMT
+1 M
-8 KKDVIMLVSQGVAW
+8 
-22 VQMKG
+22 
-27 CVGVKS
+27 KS
-33 SWKINCLALGCAL
+33 SWLINLLAVGSAL
-46 AVAGPAT
+46 AMAGPAA

-58 LAKTDLRLEKC
+58 LAKTALQLDKGSV
-69 AATAEL
+69 TAEL
-75 WGDRLPNGY
+75 WGDRLPSGY
-84 SDDLLVMLKDEQGK
+84 SEDLLVLLKDERGK
-98 LLAAYAPSIKGG
+98 LVTAYAPSIKGG
-110 YHPLLAK
+110 YYPMLEA
-117 VQVKPIAKKATPVA
+117 VQVKPVDKKAATA
-131 DSAGD
+131 AGSESVSEA
-136 KAQSAETCEQDKAA
+136 KQAA
-150 QQLLVSVAQG
+150 QQLLVSVGQG
-160 HWQANTEF
+160 DWQTASEF
-168 RVLDFADVKQVK
+168 RILDFAERNKVQ
-180 ELFSAAD
+180 ELFSSAD
-187 SMGIVSRAYIKEG
+187 SMGLVSKAYSNEE
-200 KLHVTLQDGQHNA
+200 KLYVTLKDGQQNVA
-213 TALPKGLETGKL
+213 NLPEGVSSNRI

-232 LTAHDVDGDGQEE
+232 LTAHDLDGDGQQE
-245 LLGSQQ
+245 LLGAQQ
-251 LVGGKQNVADV
+251 LVNGKQNVAAV
-262 GAIWQ
+262 GAVWQ
-267 LNAEGKWKHTNMTIM
+267 LDGEKKWKQSNVTIM
-282 TTTPTPKSNTVN
+282 TTSPTPKSNTVN
-294 DGQKVATGVILPR
+294 DGKEVATGVILPR
-307 KMVVPGGEATYPVFV
+307 KMVVPGGEATYPTFV
-322 SEDVELQNKVNKLLA
+322 SHDVELQNKINRLLQS
-337 AECQE
+337 ECAE

-347 YKGKADMAFKVITA
+347 YQGKADMAFKVITA

-431 GKNIFLMQ
+431 GKNLFLMQ

>member
-1 MICNIMT
+1 MIN
-8 KKDVIMLVSQGVAW
+8 LLA
-22 VQMKG
+22 
-27 CVGVKS
+27 VGS
-33 SWKINCLALGCAL
+33 AL
-46 AVAGPAT
+46 AMARPAA

-58 LAKTDLRLEKC
+58 LAKTALQLDKGSV
-69 AATAEL
+69 TAEL
-75 WGDRLPNGY
+75 WGDRLPSGY
-84 SDDLLVMLKDEQGK
+84 SEDLLVLLKDERGK
-98 LLAAYAPSIKGG
+98 LVTAYAPSIKGG
-110 YHPLLAK
+110 YYPMLEA
-117 VQVKPIAKKATPVA
+117 VQVKLVDKKAATA
-131 DSAGD
+131 AGSESVSEA
-136 KAQSAETCEQDKAA
+136 KQAA
-150 QQLLVSVAQG
+150 QQLLVSVGQG
-160 HWQANTEF
+160 DWQAASEF
-168 RVLDFADVKQVK
+168 RILDFAERNKVQ
-180 ELFSAAD
+180 ELFSSAD
-187 SMGIVSRAYIKEG
+187 SMGLVSKAYSNEE
-200 KLHVTLQDGQHNA
+200 KLYVTLKDGQQNVA
-213 TALPKGLETGKL
+213 NLPEGVSSNRI

-232 LTAHDVDGDGQEE
+232 LTAHDLDGDGQQE
-245 LLGSQQ
+245 LLGAQQ
-251 LVGGKQNVADV
+251 LVNGKQNVADV
-262 GAIWQ
+262 GAVWQ
-267 LNAEGKWKHTNMTIM
+267 LDGEKKWKQSNVTIM
-282 TTTPTPKSNTVN
+282 TTSPTPKSNTVN
-294 DGQKVATGVILPR
+294 DGKEVATGVILPR
-307 KMVVPGGEATYPVFV
+307 KMVVPGGEATYPTFV
-322 SEDVELQNKVNKLLA
+322 SHDVELQNKINRLLQS
-337 AECQE
+337 ECAE

-347 YKGKADMAFKVITA
+347 YQGKADMAFKVITA

-431 GKNIFLMQ
+431 GKNLFLMQ

>member
-1 MICNIMT
+1 
-8 KKDVIMLVSQGVAW
+8 
-22 VQMKG
+22 MKG

-33 SWKINCLALGCAL
+33 SWKINMLAVGCAVAL
-46 AVAGPAT
+46 AGPAA

-58 LAKTDLRLEKC
+58 LAKTALQLDKGSV
-69 AATAEL
+69 TAEL
-75 WGDRLPNGY
+75 WGDRLPSGY
-84 SDDLLVMLKDEQGK
+84 SEDLLVLLKDERGK
-98 LLAAYAPSIKGG
+98 LVTAYAPSIKGG
-110 YHPLLAK
+110 YYPILEA
-117 VQVKPIAKKATPVA
+117 VQVKLVDKKAATA
-131 DSAGD
+131 AGSESVSEA
-136 KAQSAETCEQDKAA
+136 KQAA
-150 QQLLVSVAQG
+150 QQLLVSVGQG
-160 HWQANTEF
+160 DWQAASEF
-168 RVLDFADVKQVK
+168 RILDFAERNKVQ
-180 ELFSAAD
+180 ELFSSAD
-187 SMGIVSRAYIKEG
+187 SMGLVSKAYSNEE
-200 KLHVTLQDGQHNA
+200 KLYVTLKDGQQNVA
-213 TALPKGLETGKL
+213 NLPEGVSSNRI

-232 LTAHDVDGDGQEE
+232 LTAHDLDGDGQQE
-245 LLGSQQ
+245 LLGAQQ
-251 LVGGKQNVADV
+251 LVNGKQNVADV
-262 GAIWQ
+262 GAVWQ
-267 LNAEGKWKHTNMTIM
+267 LDGEKKWKQSNVTIM
-282 TTTPTPKSNTVN
+282 TTSPTPKSNTVN
-294 DGQKVATGVILPR
+294 DGKEVATGVILPR
-307 KMVVPGGEATYPVFV
+307 KMVVPGGEATYPTFV
-322 SEDVELQNKVNKLLA
+322 SHDVELQNKINRLLQS
-337 AECQE
+337 ECAE

-347 YKGKADMAFKVITA
+347 YQGKADMAFKVITA

-431 GKNIFLMQ
+431 GKNLFLMQ

>member
-1 MICNIMT
+1 
-8 KKDVIMLVSQGVAW
+8 
-22 VQMKG
+22 MKG

-33 SWKINCLALGCAL
+33 SWKINMLALGCAV
-46 AVAGPAT
+46 AVAGPAA

-58 LAKTDLRLEKC
+58 LAKTALQLDKGSV
-69 AATAEL
+69 TAEL
-75 WGDRLPNGY
+75 WGDRLPSGY
-84 SDDLLVMLKDEQGK
+84 SEDLLVLLKDERGK
-98 LLAAYAPSIKGG
+98 LVTAYAPSIKGG
-110 YHPLLAK
+110 YYPILEA
-117 VQVKPIAKKATPVA
+117 VQVKLVDKKAATA
-131 DSAGD
+131 AGSESVSEA
-136 KAQSAETCEQDKAA
+136 KQAA
-150 QQLLVSVAQG
+150 QQLLVSVGQG
-160 HWQANTEF
+160 DWQAASEF
-168 RVLDFADVKQVK
+168 RILDFAERNKVQ
-180 ELFSAAD
+180 ELFSSAD
-187 SMGIVSRAYIKEG
+187 SMGLVSKAYSNEE
-200 KLHVTLQDGQHNA
+200 KLYVTLKDGQQNVA
-213 TALPKGLETGKL
+213 NLPEGVSSNRI

-232 LTAHDVDGDGQEE
+232 LTAHDLDGDGQQE
-245 LLGSQQ
+245 LLGAQQ
-251 LVGGKQNVADV
+251 LVNGKQNVADV
-262 GAIWQ
+262 GAVWQ
-267 LNAEGKWKHTNMTIM
+267 LDGEKKWKQSNVTIM
-282 TTTPTPKSNTVN
+282 TTSPTPKSNTVN
-294 DGQKVATGVILPR
+294 DGKEVATGVLLSR
-307 KMVVPGGEATYPVFV
+307 KMVVPGGEATYPTFV
-322 SEDVELQNKVNKLLA
+322 SHDVELQNKINRLLQS
-337 AECQE
+337 ECAE

-347 YKGKADMAFKVITA
+347 YQGKADMAFKVITA

-431 GKNIFLMQ
+431 GKNLFLMQ

>member
-1 MICNIMT
+1 M
-8 KKDVIMLVSQGVAW
+8 
-22 VQMKG
+22 
-27 CVGVKS
+27 
-33 SWKINCLALGCAL
+33 LALGCAVAL
-46 AVAGPAT
+46 AGPAA

-58 LAKTDLRLEKC
+58 LAKTALQLDKGSV
-69 AATAEL
+69 TAEL
-75 WGDRLPNGY
+75 WGDRLPSGY
-84 SDDLLVMLKDEQGK
+84 SEDLLVLLKDERGK
-98 LLAAYAPSIKGG
+98 LVTAYAPSIKGG
-110 YHPLLAK
+110 YYPILEA
-117 VQVKPIAKKATPVA
+117 VQVKLVDKKAATA
-131 DSAGD
+131 AGNESVSEA
-136 KAQSAETCEQDKAA
+136 KQAA
-150 QQLLVSVAQG
+150 QQLLVSVGQG
-160 HWQANTEF
+160 DWQAASEF
-168 RVLDFADVKQVK
+168 RILDFAERNKVQ
-180 ELFSAAD
+180 ELFSSAD
-187 SMGIVSRAYIKEG
+187 SMGLVSKAYSNEE
-200 KLHVTLQDGQHNA
+200 KLYVTLKDGQQNVA
-213 TALPKGLETGKL
+213 NLPEGVSSNRI

-232 LTAHDVDGDGQEE
+232 LTAHDLDGDGQQE
-245 LLGSQQ
+245 LLGAQQ
-251 LVGGKQNVADV
+251 LVNGKQNVADV
-262 GAIWQ
+262 GAVWQ
-267 LNAEGKWKHTNMTIM
+267 LDGEKKWKQSNVTIM
-282 TTTPTPKSNTVN
+282 TTSPTPKSNTVN
-294 DGQKVATGVILPR
+294 DGKEVATGVILPR
-307 KMVVPGGEATYPVFV
+307 KMVVPGGEATYPTFV
-322 SEDVELQNKVNKLLA
+322 SHDVELQNKINRLLQS
-337 AECQE
+337 ECAE

-347 YKGKADMAFKVITA
+347 YQGKADMAFKVITA

-431 GKNIFLMQ
+431 GKNLFLMQ

>member
-1 MICNIMT
+1 MIN
-8 KKDVIMLVSQGVAW
+8 LLA
-22 VQMKG
+22 
-27 CVGVKS
+27 VGS
-33 SWKINCLALGCAL
+33 AL
-46 AVAGPAT
+46 AMAGTSA

-58 LAKTDLRLEKC
+58 LAKTALQLDKGSV
-69 AATAEL
+69 TAEL
-75 WGDRLPNGY
+75 WGDRLPSGY
-84 SDDLLVMLKDEQGK
+84 SEDLLVLLKDERGK
-98 LLAAYAPSIKGG
+98 LVTAYAPSIKGG
-110 YHPLLAK
+110 YYPMLEA
-117 VQVKPIAKKATPVA
+117 VQVKLVDKKAAT
-131 DSAGD
+131 DAGNESVSEA
-136 KAQSAETCEQDKAA
+136 KQAA
-150 QQLLVSVAQG
+150 QQLLVSVGQG
-160 HWQANTEF
+160 DWQAASEF
-168 RVLDFADVKQVK
+168 RILDFAERNKVQ
-180 ELFSAAD
+180 ELFSSAD
-187 SMGIVSRAYIKEG
+187 SMGLVSKAYSNEE
-200 KLHVTLQDGQHNA
+200 KLYVTLKDGQQNVA
-213 TALPKGLETGKL
+213 NLPEGVSSNRI

-232 LTAHDVDGDGQEE
+232 LTAHDLDGDGQQE
-245 LLGSQQ
+245 LLGAQQ
-251 LVGGKQNVADV
+251 LVNGKQNVADV
-262 GAIWQ
+262 GAVWQ
-267 LNAEGKWKHTNMTIM
+267 LDGEKKWKQSNVTIM
-282 TTTPTPKSNTVN
+282 TTSPTPKSNTVN
-294 DGQKVATGVILPR
+294 DGKEVATGVILPR
-307 KMVVPGGEATYPVFV
+307 KMVVPGGEATYPTFV
-322 SEDVELQNKVNKLLA
+322 SHDVELQNKINRLLQS
-337 AECQE
+337 ECAE

-347 YKGKADMAFKVITA
+347 YQGKADMAFKVITA